1 MKKATL
7 LATLLVLA
15 SPATADVTRDLVSP
29 TAPYANSVLIPPGAT
44 TLYLAGSTPA
54 PINGKTGA
62 EAVFG
67 DTKAQTISA
76 LTRMKAT
83 LEKQGFALGD
93 VVMMRVFLAADP
105 AKGGVMDTVGMN
117 EAYRQF
123 FANPEQPKQPARLTV
138 EVVRLAHPAWLVEI
152 DAQAVKAP

>member
-1 MKKATL
+1 MKQAVF
-7 LATLLVLA
+7 LAPALA
-15 SPATADVTRDLVSP
+15 LAAPAMADVTRDLASP
-29 TAPYANSVLIPPGAT
+29 TAPIANSVLIPPGAT

-67 DTKAQTISA
+67 DTKAQTIST
-76 LTRMKAT
+76 LTRMKAA

-93 VVMMRVFLAADP
+93 VVMMRVFLAGDP
-105 AKGGVMDTVGMN
+105 AKGGGMDTVGMN

-123 FANPEQPKQPARLTV
+123 FASPDQPKQPARLTV
-138 EVVRLAHPAWLVEI
+138 QVVRLANPAWLVEI